1 MRGGIVDLSALEE
14 IKRLKHRYL
23 RAVDL
28 KLWHELADT
37 LTDDAVAD
45 YGTEATGEPLRFEGR
60 EAILAFMRE
69 NLGPG
74 IITTHSAG
82 QPEID
87 IDGASASGT
96 WGFQDVVIATEFK
109 TIVQGAAFY
118 EDEYRREA
126 DGRWRIAKTGYVRT
140 YEFLHTFD
148 SLPGFNLT
156 ANRWAKNL

>member
-1 MRGGIVDLSALEE
+1 MDLSTLEE
-14 IKRLKHRYL
+14 IKRLKYRYL

-37 LTDDAVAD
+37 LTEHAVAD
-45 YGTEATGEPLRFEGR
+45 YGTEAAGEPLKLEGR
-60 EAILAFMRE
+60 EAILEFMRD
-69 NLGPG
+69 NLGPSV
-74 IITTHSAG
+74 ITTHSAG

-87 IDGASASGT
+87 IDGDTATGT
-96 WGFQDVVIATEFK
+96 WGFQDMVVATEFK

-118 EDEYRREA
+118 EDVYRRED
-126 DGRWRIAKTGYVRT
+126 DGRWRIARTGYIRT
-140 YEFLHTFD
+140 YEFLYTFD

>member
-1 MRGGIVDLSALEE
+1 MDLIALEE

-45 YGTEATGEPLRFEGR
+45 YGTEAAGGPLELEGR
-60 EAILAFMRE
+60 EAILAFMRD

-87 IDGASASGT
+87 IDGDAATGT
-96 WGFQDVVIATEFK
+96 WSFQDTVIATEFS
-109 TIVQGAAFY
+109 TIIQGAAFY
-118 EDEYRREA
+118 EDAYRRED
-126 DGRWRIAKTGYVRT
+126 DGRWRISRTGYVRT

-148 SLPGFNLT
+148 SLPGFTLT

>member
-1 MRGGIVDLSALEE
+1 MDLDALEE
-14 IKRLKHRYL
+14 IKRLKYRYL

-37 LTDDAVAD
+37 LTEQAVAD
-45 YGTEATGEPLRFEGR
+45 YGTEATGEPLKLEGR
-60 EAILAFMRE
+60 EAILAFMRD
-69 NLGPG
+69 NLGPS

-87 IDGASASGT
+87 VDGDTATGT
-96 WGFQDVVIATEFK
+96 WGFQDMVVATEFK

-118 EDEYRREA
+118 EDVYRREG
-126 DGRWRIAKTGYVRT
+126 DGRWRIAHTGYIRT
-140 YEFLHTFD
+140 YEFLYTFD

>member
-1 MRGGIVDLSALEE
+1 MDLSALEE
-14 IKRLKHRYL
+14 IKRLKYRYL

-37 LTDDAVAD
+37 LTEEAVAD
-45 YGTEATGEPLRFEGR
+45 YGTEATGAPLKLEGR
-60 EAILAFMRE
+60 EAILKFMRD
-69 NLGPG
+69 NLGPS
-74 IITTHSAG
+74 IITTHSVG

-87 IDGASASGT
+87 IDGDTATGT
-96 WGFQDVVIATEFK
+96 WGFQDMVIATEFK

-118 EDEYRREA
+118 EDVYRREA
-126 DGRWRIAKTGYVRT
+126 DGRWRIAHTGYIRT

-156 ANRWAKNL
+156 ANRWAKKL